1 MQKQINNVSFLI
13 VKVPSHS
20 RRDFRRTEVNPLKV
34 QGEPLQ
40 SWKRPFW
47 RKRHPE
53 KLPVPCKLTF
63 QKP

>member
-40 SWKRPFW
+40 S
-47 RKRHPE
+47 
-53 KLPVPCKLTF
+53 
-63 QKP
+63 